1 MITLTTIEIALVITA
16 IASAIFYFISR
27 LKGPLKLEKTIKWLM
42 YVSMIS
48 FVLIGALTIVRRDYT
63 SDWAILSPNDD
74 QTTMELR
81 IDDGA
86 NVLDPSADLTA
97 LTKNQSNVLTL
108 RVSSKDGSHSVEK
121 KVELRTDDIISV
133 TPISSKSR
141 VTNVV
146 YRPVDGQ
153 YYDFLGCKSEKMP
166 LPFDAE
172 IRLVVADPDLKT
184 ETKSLFN

>member
-48 FVLIGALTIVRRDYT
+48 FVLIEALTLVRRDYT
-63 SDWAILSPNDD
+63 SDWTILSPNDD

-81 IDDGA
+81 IDDDT
-86 NVLDPSADLTA
+86 NILDPSTDLTA
-97 LTKNQSNVLTL
+97 LTKNQSNILTL
-108 RVSSKDGSHSVEK
+108 KVSSKDGVHSVEK
-121 KVELRTDDIISV
+121 KVELQTDDIISV

-141 VTNVV
+141 VTNAV

-153 YYDFLGCKSEKMP
+153 YYDFLGFKSEKMS